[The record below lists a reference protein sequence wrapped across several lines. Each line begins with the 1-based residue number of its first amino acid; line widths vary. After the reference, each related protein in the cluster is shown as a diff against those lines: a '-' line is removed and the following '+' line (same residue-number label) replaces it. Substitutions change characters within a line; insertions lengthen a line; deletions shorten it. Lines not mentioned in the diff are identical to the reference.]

1 MSDKEL
7 IDIIENKNIS
17 GYMKNFN
24 LNPKR
29 NINNIKKALMY
40 VGSVISPMVLYKNN

>member
-7 IDIIENKNIS
+7 IDVMENKNIN
-17 GYMKNFN
+17 GYMQNFN

-40 VGSVISPMVLYKNN
+40 VGSVISPIVSYKNN